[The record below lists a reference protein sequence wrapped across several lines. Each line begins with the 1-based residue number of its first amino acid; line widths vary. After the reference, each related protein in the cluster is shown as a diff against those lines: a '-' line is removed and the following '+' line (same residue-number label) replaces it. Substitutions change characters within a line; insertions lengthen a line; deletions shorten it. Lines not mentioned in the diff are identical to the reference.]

1 MAKSLTMKDLQAA
14 LRPLLEAVEGSNS
27 QLSEVHSMLTNLH
40 TKMDLFEQTA
50 SAAAEEEAPKKAKK
64 VVRRKPKKKGAA
76 DDADVDDADD
86 DSEAAPKKAK
96 TKTKTKTKAVKRKPK
111 KKGEVD
117 EPEES
122 DEDSDD
128 EESDASESEKKPV
141 KQTVKKTVKKRTTK
155 AKAVK
160 KTRLP
165 NIMEYFT
172 KMYDSDADYFST
184 YIKADDV
191 AQIEEDNEDAW
202 AELGDDALHKARRA
216 AFYHHMKDN
225 HVKTL
230 KAMKEAYHEE
240 LTNVQP
246 VIATKE

>member
-76 DDADVDDADD
+76 DDADD

-96 TKTKTKTKAVKRKPK
+96 TKTKTKTKADKRKPK